1 MKRIK
6 AILAVIFISAL
17 AIFLCACFSE
27 RESGDASSAPEL
39 TLGALTDY
47 SDAHAEDAPY
57 IVFSSDLE
65 PIAAERIEEVR
76 QAFYRMI
83 YKNEVDAQTAFFE
96 KTESEGI
103 DIEIESAA
111 QNSAVELA
119 LRGKSTLL
127 NRENLEIDDSLSYV
141 NLYTSRYYGTV
152 GGCEIISIHS
162 FTEKESVI
170 TLGGVDIKNSTPFYV
185 FVCRGEEMIPLAE
198 AYEKEWLTA
207 IDVLL
212 ISKRNSDFN
221 SYWKAN
227 YADKKTDY
235 SYVKF
240 TDDLE
245 DLSDEMIAE
254 IEACMYTDA
263 YEERYNAE
271 FENYTERYGGIYS
284 EEKIDATCSWFAAI
298 SGYTSHDY
306 FMENSNSDL
315 IGWRYYGIVSV
326 YAVFAKAGP
335 SQAVTRFELGGNEI
349 VFGTGSEMWVYS
361 RDSGIVEIKE
371 AYEKG
376 LLTDADIAKIAER
389 HGAYEDYIVRGQK

>member
-1 MKRIK
+1 MKRLK

-17 AIFLCACFSE
+17 AILLCACFSE

-83 YKNEVDAQTAFFE
+83 YKIEVDAQTAFLK
-96 KTESEGI
+96 KTGLEGN
-103 DIEIESAA
+103 EIENAA

-127 NRENLEIDDSLSYV
+127 NRENLEIDDSLSHV

-162 FTEKESVI
+162 FTEKESSI
-170 TLGGVDIKNSTPFYV
+170 ELGGVKIANPTPFYV
-185 FVCRGEEMIPLAE
+185 YVCRGEEMIPLAE

-245 DLSDEMIAE
+245 DISDEMIAE
-254 IEACMYTDA
+254 IEARMYTDA

-284 EEKIDATCSWFAAI
+284 EEKIDAICSWYAAI
-298 SGYTSHDY
+298 SGNASHDY

-335 SQAVTRFELGGNEI
+335 SQAVTRFDLGGNEI

-389 HGAYEDYIVRGQK
+389 HGEYEPYLIWD

>member
-6 AILAVIFISAL
+6 AILAVVFISAL
-17 AIFLCACFSE
+17 AILLCACFSE
-27 RESGDASSAPEL
+27 RESGDASTAPEL
-39 TLGALTDY
+39 TLGALPDY

-83 YKNEVDAQTAFFE
+83 YTIEVDAQTAFLK
-96 KTESEGI
+96 KTGLEGN
-103 DIEIESAA
+103 EIENAA

-119 LRGKSTLL
+119 LRGKSTLMNPEDVTMNDAL
-127 NRENLEIDDSLSYV
+127 AYV
-141 NLYTSRYYGTV
+141 RRYSARYYGTV
-152 GGCEIISIHS
+152 GGCEIISVHS
-162 FTEKESVI
+162 FTEKESSI

-185 FVCRGEEMIPLAE
+185 FACRGEEMIPLSE

-245 DLSDEMIAE
+245 DISDEMIAE
-254 IEACMYTDA
+254 IESRMYTDA

-284 EEKIDATCSWFAAI
+284 EEKIDAICSWYAAI
-298 SGYTSHDY
+298 SGNASHAY
-306 FMENSNSDL
+306 FMENANSDL
-315 IGWRYYGIVSV
+315 IGWRYYGIVSE
-326 YAVFAKAGP
+326 YAVFAEVDPTEVVTVFKLAGHEI
-335 SQAVTRFELGGNEI
+335 FFGN
-349 VFGTGSEMWVYS
+349 GAEMWVYS
-361 RDSGIVEIKE
+361 RDSGIVEFKE

-389 HGAYEDYIVRGQK
+389 HGAYERYLIGN

>member
-1 MKRIK
+1 MKRVK
-6 AILAVIFISAL
+6 AILTVIFISAFAVL
-17 AIFLCACFSE
+17 LCACFSE
-27 RESGDASSAPEL
+27 RESGDSSTVPEL
-39 TLGALTDY
+39 TLGALPDY
-47 SDAHAEDAPY
+47 SDAHDEDAPY

-65 PIAAERIEEVR
+65 PITAERIEEVR

-83 YKNEVDAQTAFFE
+83 YKIEVDAQTAFLK
-96 KTESEGI
+96 KTGLEGN
-103 DIEIESAA
+103 EIESAA
-111 QNSAVELA
+111 QKSAVELA
-119 LRGKSTLL
+119 LRGKSALMNPEDVSMNDAL
-127 NRENLEIDDSLSYV
+127 AYV
-141 NLYTSRYYGTV
+141 RRYSARYYGTV

-162 FTEKESVI
+162 FTEKESAI

-185 FVCRGEEMIPLAE
+185 FACRGEEMIPLSE

-227 YADKKTDY
+227 YAAKKTDY

-245 DLSDEMIAE
+245 DISDEMIAE
-254 IEACMYTDA
+254 IESHMYADA

-271 FENYTERYGGIYS
+271 YEYYTERYGGIYS
-284 EEKIDATCSWFAAI
+284 EKKIDAICSWYAAI
-298 SGYTSHDY
+298 SGNASHVY
-306 FMENSNSDL
+306 FMENANSDF
-315 IGWRYYGIVSV
+315 IGFRYYGIVSG
-326 YAVFAKAGP
+326 YAVFAEVDP
-335 SQAVTRFELGGNEI
+335 TEI
-349 VFGTGSEMWVYS
+349 VTVFDLAGHEIFFGNGAEMWVYS
-361 RDSGIVEIKE
+361 TDSGIVEFKE

-389 HGAYEDYIVRGQK
+389 HEECERYLIGN

>member
-1 MKRIK
+1 MKRLK
-6 AILAVIFISAL
+6 AILAVVFISAL

-83 YKNEVDAQTAFFE
+83 YKIEVDAQTAFLK
-96 KTESEGI
+96 KTGLEGN
-103 DIEIESAA
+103 EIENAA
-111 QNSAVELA
+111 QNSAAELA
-119 LRGKSTLL
+119 LRGKSALL
-127 NRENLEIDDSLSYV
+127 NRENLEIDDSLSHV

-152 GGCEIISIHS
+152 GGCEIITIHS
-162 FTEKESVI
+162 FTEKESSI
-170 TLGGVDIKNSTPFYV
+170 ELGGVKIANPTPFFVY
-185 FVCRGEEMIPLAE
+185 VCRGEEMIPLSE

-245 DLSDEMIAE
+245 DISDDMIAE
-254 IEACMYTDA
+254 IEARMYTDA

-284 EEKIDATCSWFAAI
+284 EEKIDAACSWFAAI
-298 SGYTSHDY
+298 NGYTSHDY
-306 FMENSNSDL
+306 FMENSNSDQ

-335 SQAVTRFELGGNEI
+335 SQAVTRFDLGGNEI
-349 VFGTGSEMWVYS
+349 VFGTGTEMWVYS

-389 HGAYEDYIVRGQK
+389 HGEYEPYLIWD

>member
-1 MKRIK
+1 MKRLK
-6 AILAVIFISAL
+6 AILAVVFISAL
-17 AIFLCACFSE
+17 AILLCACFSE
-27 RESGDASSAPEL
+27 RESGDSSSAPEL

-83 YKNEVDAQTAFFE
+83 YKNEVDAQTAFLK
-96 KTESEGI
+96 KTGLEGN
-103 DIEIESAA
+103 EIENAA

-119 LRGKSTLL
+119 LRGKSALMNPEDVTMNDALA
-127 NRENLEIDDSLSYV
+127 YV
-141 NLYTSRYYGTV
+141 RRYSARYYGTV
-152 GGCEIISIHS
+152 GGCEIISVHS
-162 FTEKESVI
+162 FTQKESTI
-170 TLGGVDIKNSTPFYV
+170 MLGGVTITNSTPFYV
-185 FVCRGEEMIPLAE
+185 FVCKDDEMIALSE

-221 SYWKAN
+221 TYWKAN

-245 DLSDEMIAE
+245 DISDEMIAE
-254 IEACMYTDA
+254 IEARMYTDA

-284 EEKIDATCSWFAAI
+284 EEKIDTACSWFAAI
-298 SGYTSHDY
+298 SGYSSHDY

-335 SQAVTRFELGGNEI
+335 SQAVTRFDLGGKEI

-389 HGAYEDYIVRGQK
+389 HGAYERYLIGN

>member
-1 MKRIK
+1 MKRLK
-6 AILAVIFISAL
+6 AISAVIFISAL
-17 AIFLCACFSE
+17 AILLCACFSE

-76 QAFYRMI
+76 QAFYMMLYR
-83 YKNEVDAQTAFFE
+83 YEYDSQSPLLGDSAQQAA
-96 KTESEGI
+96 I
-103 DIEIESAA
+103 DFAK
-111 QNSAVELA
+111 
-119 LRGKSTLL
+119 RGKSTLL

-162 FTEKESVI
+162 FTEKESSI
-170 TLGGVDIKNSTPFYV
+170 ELGGVKIANPTPFYV
-185 FVCRGEEMIPLAE
+185 YVCRGEEMIPLAE

-245 DLSDEMIAE
+245 DISDEMIAE
-254 IEACMYTDA
+254 IEARLFADTYAELYNVYGEQIGSA
-263 YEERYNAE
+263 YSD
-271 FENYTERYGGIYS
+271 GKKDGVS
-284 EEKIDATCSWFAAI
+284 SWFAAI
-298 SGYTSHDY
+298 NGYTSQDY
-306 FMENSNSDL
+306 FMENSNSDQ
-315 IGWRYYGIVSV
+315 IGWRYYGIVSG

-335 SQAVTRFELGGNEI
+335 SQAVTRFDLGGNEI
-349 VFGTGSEMWVYS
+349 VFGTGTEMWVYS
-361 RDSGIVEIKE
+361 RDSGIVEFKE

-389 HGAYEDYIVRGQK
+389 HGAYERYLIGD

>member
-6 AILAVIFISAL
+6 AILAVVFISAF
-17 AIFLCACFSE
+17 AILLCACFSE
-27 RESGDASSAPEL
+27 RESGDASTAPEL
-39 TLGALTDY
+39 TLGALPDY

-65 PIAAERIEEVR
+65 PITAERIEEVR

-83 YKNEVDAQTAFFE
+83 YTIEVDAQTAFLK
-96 KTESEGI
+96 KTGLEGN
-103 DIEIESAA
+103 EIENAA

-119 LRGKSTLL
+119 LRGKSTLMNTEDVTMNDAL
-127 NRENLEIDDSLSYV
+127 AYV
-141 NLYTSRYYGTV
+141 RRYSARYYGTV
-152 GGCEIISIHS
+152 GGCEIISVHS
-162 FTEKESVI
+162 FTDKESSI
-170 TLGGVDIKNSTPFYV
+170 ELGGVKIANPTPFFVY
-185 FVCRGEEMIPLAE
+185 VCRGEEMIPLAE

-245 DLSDEMIAE
+245 DISDEMIAG
-254 IEACMYTDA
+254 IESRMYTDA

-271 FENYTERYGGIYS
+271 FGNYTERYGGIYS
-284 EEKIDATCSWFAAI
+284 EEKIDAICSWYAAI
-298 SGYTSHDY
+298 GGNSSHVY
-306 FMENSNSDL
+306 FMENANSDL
-315 IGWRYYGIVSV
+315 IGFRYYGIVSG
-326 YAVFAKAGP
+326 YAVFAEVDPTEVVTVFKLAGHEI
-335 SQAVTRFELGGNEI
+335 FFGN
-349 VFGTGSEMWVYS
+349 GAEMWVYS
-361 RDSGIVEIKE
+361 TDSGIVEFKE

-389 HGAYEDYIVRGQK
+389 HGAYEDYIVRRR

>member
-1 MKRIK
+1 MKRVK
-6 AILAVIFISAL
+6 AILTVIFISAFAVL
-17 AIFLCACFSE
+17 LCACFSE
-27 RESGDASSAPEL
+27 RESDDSSTAPEL
-39 TLGALTDY
+39 TLGALPDY

-65 PIAAERIEEVR
+65 PISAERIEEVR

-83 YKNEVDAQTAFFE
+83 YKIEVDAQTAFLK
-96 KTESEGI
+96 KTGLEGN
-103 DIEIESAA
+103 EIESVA

-119 LRGKSTLL
+119 LRGKSTLMNPEDVTMNDAL
-127 NRENLEIDDSLSYV
+127 AYV
-141 NLYTSRYYGTV
+141 RRYSARYYGTV

-162 FTEKESVI
+162 STEKESTI
-170 TLGGVDIKNSTPFYV
+170 TLGGVNIKNSTPFYV
-185 FVCRGEEMIPLAE
+185 FVCRGEDMISLAE

-221 SYWKAN
+221 TYWKAN

-245 DLSDEMIAE
+245 DISDEMIAE
-254 IEACMYTDA
+254 IEARMYTDA

-284 EEKIDATCSWFAAI
+284 EEKIDAACSWFAAI
-298 SGYTSHDY
+298 NGYTSHDY

-315 IGWRYYGIVSV
+315 IGWRYYGIVSG

-335 SQAVTRFELGGNEI
+335 SQAVTRFDLGGNEI

-371 AYEKG
+371 AYDKG
-376 LLTDADIAKIAER
+376 LLGDADVAKIAER
-389 HGAYEDYIVRGQK
+389 HGAYEDYIVRKQK

>member
-1 MKRIK
+1 MKRLK

-17 AIFLCACFSE
+17 AILLCACFSE

-83 YKNEVDAQTAFFE
+83 YKNEVDAQTAFLK
-96 KTESEGI
+96 KTGLEGN
-103 DIEIESAA
+103 EIENAA

-127 NRENLEIDDSLSYV
+127 NRENLEIDDSLSRV

-152 GGCEIISIHS
+152 GGCEIISVHS
-162 FTEKESVI
+162 FTEKESSI
-170 TLGGVDIKNSTPFYV
+170 ELGGVKIANPTPFFVY
-185 FVCRGEEMIPLAE
+185 VCRGEEMIPLGE

-245 DLSDEMIAE
+245 DISDEMIAE
-254 IEACMYTDA
+254 IEARMYTDA

-284 EEKIDATCSWFAAI
+284 EEKIDAACSWFAAI

-315 IGWRYYGIVSV
+315 IGWRYYGIVSG

-335 SQAVTRFELGGNEI
+335 SQVVTRFDLGGNEI
-349 VFGTGSEMWVYS
+349 VFGTGTEMWVYS

-371 AYEKG
+371 AYDKG